1 MLSMENKNRGKL
13 YFYLEELSSL
23 LSVHYPTSERIIL
36 LNTDVLLHC
45 QETFLVSGFMLVET
59 KAMLMDDSIKFF
71 RCVVIFFLTWKV
83 TIKYSTSTKD
93 K

>member
-1 MLSMENKNRGKL
+1 MENKNRGKL

-45 QETFLVSGFMLVET
+45 QETFLVSGFMLAET
-59 KAMLMDDSIKFF
+59 KAMLMDDSIMFF
-71 RCVVIFFLTWKV
+71 RCVVIFFFNMESDNQVFYIYKG
-83 TIKYSTSTKD
+83 
-93 K
+93 

>member
-13 YFYLEELSSL
+13 YIYLEELSSL

-45 QETFLVSGFMLVET
+45 QETFLVSGFMLAET

-71 RCVVIFFLTWKV
+71 RCVVIFFFNMESDNQVFYIYKG
-83 TIKYSTSTKD
+83 
-93 K
+93 